1 MRICF
6 QNVGIRE
13 VGGDMER
20 DRDRGRDIVFTFR
33 KNMFLTCSVFDIF
46 LIMVVMIYGSVT
58 LGGTSALVGGGAA
71 ACERKTAM
79 WRELV

>member
-58 LGGTSALVGGGAA
+58 LLWVVP
-71 ACERKTAM
+71 
-79 WRELV
+79 LLL